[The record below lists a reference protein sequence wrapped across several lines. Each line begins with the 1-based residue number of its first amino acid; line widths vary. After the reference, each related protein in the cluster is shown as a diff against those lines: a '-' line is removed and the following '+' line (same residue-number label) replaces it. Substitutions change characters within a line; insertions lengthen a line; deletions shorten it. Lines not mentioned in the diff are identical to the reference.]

1 MYVHNE
7 GRVVQEGVIEDI
19 VHEEAHTALL
29 LGHDHETVMR
39 HHPSDEKREE
49 WPENQAEGA

>member
-1 MYVHNE
+1 VYVHNE